1 MYLKVNMTV
10 CGTFNHSNDYPYTFI
25 SKQVQNLLL
34 DVGKLPASP
43 LKVPF
48 CRPRA
53 ESARFSTSLV
63 CLSQMNPLF
72 TQKVILQKLG
82 QTSGAVRLV
91 NISTFCIT
99 F

>member
-63 CLSQMNPLF
+63 CLSNESSF
-72 TQKVILQKLG
+72 HTESDFAETWSDLG
-82 QTSGAVRLV
+82 CGQ
-91 NISTFCIT
+91 ISKY
-99 F
+99 